1 MTKTADEVGIGAQ
14 MTRADFVRGALS
26 MGVGATIGGGFALP
40 ANGAQLPAEAA
51 GGRPVI
57 SAFIRAVMAMDMPTL
72 AQFLHESDFDGA
84 EVPVRANLSYIRPDQ
99 AAEQLPRLAD
109 ALAKRGK
116 RIYCVTTD
124 ILSADAPH
132 AETLVKTI
140 ARLDIP
146 RYRLG
151 FFRYDLNAPI
161 YPQREA
167 LRSAVRG
174 IAQMNQSYGVLGVYQ
189 NHSSPE
195 YVAASLWDYY
205 ELIRELPSKH
215 MAFAYDVAHATIE
228 GGTMWRQTWK
238 LAQTHLG
245 YVSVKDFRW
254 ANHAVKWAPLGT
266 GQVDSQMFKQIRSDY
281 RGDYS
286 LHVEYEPL
294 EALAANAAALRRDV
308 QSLRRLL
315 AQ

>member
-1 MTKTADEVGIGAQ
+1 VTKGTDEVASGTGL
-14 MTRADFVRGALS
+14 TRADFLRGTVAT
-26 MGVGATIGGGFALP
+26 GVGATIGGALP
-40 ANGAQLPAEAA
+40 FTASAAQSIPQPV
-51 GGRPVI
+51 GGQPVV
-57 SAFIRAVMAMDMPTL
+57 SAFIRAVLGMDMPTL
-72 AQFLHESDFDGA
+72 AKFLNDAGFDGA

-99 AAEQLPRLAD
+99 VAEQLPRLAD
-109 ALAKRGK
+109 ALARRGK
-116 RIYCVTTD
+116 RIYCVTSD

-132 AETLVKTI
+132 AETIVKTV
-140 ARLDIP
+140 ASLGIP

-174 IAQMNQSYGVLGVYQ
+174 IAQLNQSYGVLGVYQ
-189 NHSSPE
+189 NHSGPE
-195 YVAASLWDYY
+195 YVSASLWDYY
-205 ELIRELPSKH
+205 ELIRDLPSKH
-215 MAFAYDVAHATIE
+215 MAFVYDVAHATIE

-254 ANHAVKWAPLGT
+254 DKNAVKWAPLGT
-266 GQVDSQMFKQIRSDY
+266 GQVDPKIFTQVRADY

-294 EALAANAAALRRDV
+294 QALAENAAALRRDV
-308 QSLRRLL
+308 QTLRRLL

>member
-1 MTKTADEVGIGAQ
+1 
-14 MTRADFVRGALS
+14 MTRADFLRGAVS
-26 MGVGATIGGGFALP
+26 AGIGASVGNALP
-40 ANGAQLPAEAA
+40 SAANAMQPAASAA
-51 GGRPVI
+51 AGRPVV
-57 SAFIRAVMAMDMPTL
+57 SAFIRAVMGMDMPTL
-72 AQFLHESDFDGA
+72 ANFLHEADFDGA

-109 ALAKRGK
+109 ALARRGK
-116 RIYCVTTD
+116 RIYCVTSD
-124 ILSADAPH
+124 ILSAEQPH
-132 AETLVKTI
+132 AEALVKTV
-140 ARLDIP
+140 ARLGIP

-151 FFRYDLNAPI
+151 FFRYDLNKPL

-174 IAQMNQSYGVLGVYQ
+174 IAQLNQAHGVLGVYQ
-189 NHSSPE
+189 NHSMPE

-205 ELIRELPSKH
+205 ELIHDLPSKH
-215 MAFAYDVAHATIE
+215 MAFVYDVAHATIE
-228 GGTMWRQTWK
+228 GGTMWRQTWQ

-245 YVSVKDFRW
+245 YVSVKDFKW
-254 ANHAVKWAPLGT
+254 AGNAIKWAPLGT
-266 GQVDSQMFKQIRSDY
+266 GQVDPKLFKQVRADY

-308 QSLRRLL
+308 QALRGLL
-315 AQ
+315 TQ